1 MAQKEFER
9 SAGILMPISS
19 LPSNYGI
26 GTFGSKAYEFAD
38 HLEAAG
44 QKYWQVLP
52 LGPTSYGDSPYAA
65 LSAFAGNPYFIDL
78 DFLIE
83 EGLLTKEYVESF
95 RWSLEERFV
104 DYGLLFESRFEV
116 LRTAYE
122 NSDHKKTKEYK
133 DFLKQTDWIEGYA
146 LYAALKIEFE
156 QLPWYEWPDDIKFR
170 KKEAVAKYTKKLAD
184 DIDFYKFIQFKFY
197 QQWYRLKNYVNEKGI
212 QLIGDIPVYVAMDSA
227 DVWLDPKEFQL
238 DKKLNPKR
246 VAGVPPD
253 AFSAL
258 GQRWGNPLYDW
269 DYMAKN
275 GYKWWARRMGFMAD
289 MYDVIR
295 IDHFLGLVK
304 YYSIPAEDED
314 ALNGEYIDGPGYDI
328 IQVFNEV
335 CGDKKIIA
343 EDLGVEMP
351 EAKRVLKR
359 AGYPNMKVLEFAFSG
374 DRKNGHLPYMF
385 DRNSVVYTGTHDNDT
400 LMGFFSGIEW
410 WELSYVRDYIGDQHA
425 SVEYIVDTVIR
436 EAYKSVS
443 NLVIIQMQ
451 DLFKIDSK
459 GRMNTPGTLG
469 TNWRWRMHEGRFTPE
484 LIERVRHLTDVYGR
498 L

>member
-52 LGPTSYGDSPYAA
+52 LGPTRYGDSPYAA

-78 DFLIE
+78 DVLIE

-95 RWSLEERFV
+95 KWCLEERFV
-104 DYGLLFESRFEV
+104 DYGLMFESRFTV
-116 LRTAYE
+116 LRTAFE
-122 NSDHKKTKEYK
+122 NSNHKTTKEYK

-170 KKEAVAKYTKKLAD
+170 KKEAVAKYTKKLAK
-184 DIDFYKFIQFKFY
+184 DIDFYKFLQFKFY
-197 QQWYRLKNYVNEKGI
+197 QQWYKLKNYVNDKGI
-212 QLIGDIPVYVAMDSA
+212 ELIGDIPVYVAMDSA
-227 DVWLDPKEFQL
+227 DVWLEPKEFQL

-275 GYKWWARRMGFMAD
+275 EYKWWARRMGFMAD

-314 ALNGEYIDGPGYDI
+314 ALNGEYIDGPGYEI
-328 IQVFNEV
+328 IKVFNEV

-374 DRKNGHLPYMF
+374 DRKNDHLPYMF

-410 WELSYVRDYIGDQHA
+410 WELSYVRDYIGDSHA
-425 SVEYIVDTVIR
+425 SVEFIVDTVIR

-469 TNWRWRMHEGRFTPE
+469 TNWRWRMHDGRFNAE
-484 LIERVRHLTDVYGR
+484 MIEKVRHLTDVYGR